1 MKRISILA
9 ALLFMASL
17 LFSQSVTDLAK
28 KEKERRAAVKGKP
41 ASVITNEDLAKLKKK
56 PAVQVAEETRPAEA
70 ETVQAEAA
78 AEGQAGAA
86 QTPPAKAEQ
95 AAQAQEAAAEQQQQ
109 QQQQPAQPLL
119 SEQEFKAKLAE
130 LSGNLDKAQERFDL
144 LTLKMNALWME
155 FNNMDDMKSRE
166 LLQRQIGETY
176 DKLTQAQLDVAR
188 AQSELDDFLA
198 KARREGVPEIWIR

>member
-56 PAVQVAEETRPAEA
+56 PAVQVAEEARPAEA
-70 ETVQAEAA
+70 ETAQAEAA
-78 AEGQAGAA
+78 AVGQAGAA
-86 QTPPAKAEQ
+86 QAPPAKAEQ
-95 AAQAQEAAAEQQQQ
+95 AAQAQEAAAEQPQQS
-109 QQQQPAQPLL
+109 QQPAQPLL

>member
-1 MKRISILA
+1 MKRISIFA
-9 ALLFMASL
+9 ALLFLASL

-41 ASVITNEDLAKLKKK
+41 ASVITNADLAKLKKK
-56 PAVQVAEETRPAEA
+56 PAVQVAEEVRATEA
-70 ETVQAEAA
+70 EKVRAEAA
-78 AEGQAGAA
+78 AGEQAGAA
-86 QTPPAKAEQ
+86 QTPPSKAEQ
-95 AAQAQEAAAEQQQQ
+95 AAQAQEAAAEPQP
-109 QQQQPAQPLL
+109 QQQPAQPLL

-130 LSGNLDKAQERFDL
+130 LSANLEKTQERFDL

>member
-56 PAVQVAEETRPAEA
+56 PAVQVAEEARPAEA
-70 ETVQAEAA
+70 ETAQAEAA
-78 AEGQAGAA
+78 AVGQAGAA
-86 QTPPAKAEQ
+86 QAPPAKAEQ
-95 AAQAQEAAAEQQQQ
+95 AAQAQEAAAEQPQQS
-109 QQQQPAQPLL
+109 QQPAQPLL

-176 DKLTQAQLDVAR
+176 DKLTQAQLNVAR

>member
-1 MKRISILA
+1 MKRISIFA
-9 ALLFMASL
+9 ALLFLASL

-56 PAVQVAEETRPAEA
+56 PAVQVAEETQAVEA
-70 ETVQAEAA
+70 ETVHGEAA
-78 AEGQAGAA
+78 AEEQAGAA

-109 QQQQPAQPLL
+109 QPAQPVL
-119 SEQEFKAKLAE
+119 SEQEFKTKLAE

>member
-1 MKRISILA
+1 MKRIGILA

-56 PAVQVAEETRPAEA
+56 PAVQVAEEARAAEA
-70 ETVQAEAA
+70 ETVQTEAE

-86 QTPPAKAEQ
+86 QAPPAKAEQ

-109 QQQQPAQPLL
+109 QQQPAQPLL
-119 SEQEFKAKLAE
+119 SEKDFKAKLVE
-130 LSGNLDKAQERFDL
+130 LGGNLDRAQERFDL

-166 LLQRQIGETY
+166 LLQRQISETY

>member
-1 MKRISILA
+1 MKRISVFA
-9 ALLFMASL
+9 AFLFLASL

-28 KEKERRAAVKGKP
+28 KEKERRAAVKGRP

-56 PAVQVAEETRPAEA
+56 PAVQVAEEARAAEA

-78 AEGQAGAA
+78 AEEQAGAVR
-86 QTPPAKAEQ
+86 TPPAGAEQ
-95 AAQAQEAAAEQQQQ
+95 AAQAQETAARQQQQ
-109 QQQQPAQPLL
+109 EQPAQPLL

-130 LSGNLDKAQERFDL
+130 LSGNLDRAQERFDL

-198 KARREGVPEIWIR
+198 KARREGVPQIWIR